1 MEVHI
6 VVKGDTLWKIARQYG
21 IPFEDLKRVN
31 AHLAN
36 PDYIVPG
43 MKIFLPKKHPNAG
56 QQGTKGDK
64 KEQVKQPEKMKVPV
78 PKPPKTEVMP
88 TPAAPIP
95 LPKAP
100 TPVSMPKRPTPVPIP
115 ITLPPAQMES
125 PTPAPPA
132 RMPAPEPAP
141 APMPMQIQ
149 MQMQMPVQS
158 YPMAPCMQPIIGIP
172 CGWMPIYDAD
182 CYPFMHSGQIQA
194 MHSPEA
200 PMQQAPMPMQMPLQP
215 THFPMPELESPILP
229 VQTPVME
236 PEESPLIEGWKLI
249 ESPEFMAQEL
259 PSFVMPPAAVYPV
272 AQPVAPAFLCDESP
286 DYDLQPPVP
295 CQPQHSYIPQMISP
309 VAQPQWNP
317 AQFGGYPAM
326 QQPSSHPGCGCG
338 CPGCNDQQA
347 QQQHHQPMHQP
358 MMVPLYYGQ
367 PCGCPTCMQQAT
379 QNGMP
384 APYNGSNWY
393 GAY

>member
-1 MEVHI
+1 VEVHI

-43 MKIFLPKKHPNAG
+43 MKIFLPKKHHNAG

-64 KEQVKQPEKMKVPV
+64 KEQVKQPEKGKGQVP
-78 PKPPKTEVMP
+78 PPPKTEVKP
-88 TPAAPIP
+88 TPPAPIP

-100 TPVSMPKRPTPVPIP
+100 TPVSMPKLPTPVPIP
-115 ITLPPAQMES
+115 ITLPPTQMEAPK

-132 RMPAPEPAP
+132 PAP
-141 APMPMQIQ
+141 APAPMPMPMQIQ

-158 YPMAPCMQPIIGIP
+158 YPMAPCMQPIMAIP

-194 MHSPEA
+194 MPSPEV
-200 PMQQAPMPMQMPLQP
+200 PMHQGPPPMQMPLPSTQ
-215 THFPMPELESPILP
+215 FPMPELESSILP
-229 VQTPVME
+229 VQKPIMDL
-236 PEESPLIEGWKLI
+236 EESPVIEGWKLI
-249 ESPEFMAQEL
+249 ESPEFPTHEL
-259 PSFVMPPAAVYPV
+259 PGYVMPPAAVYPV

-286 DYDLQPPVP
+286 DYDLHPPVP
-295 CQPQHSYIPQMISP
+295 CPPQQSYIPHLISP
-309 VAQPQWNP
+309 AAQPQWNP
-317 AQFGGYPAM
+317 AQFGYPAM
-326 QQPSSHPGCGCG
+326 QQPISPPGCGCG

-347 QQQHHQPMHQP
+347 QQHQQPMHQP
-358 MMVPLYYGQ
+358 MMVPLYYRQ

-379 QNGMP
+379 QNGMLDP
-384 APYNGSNWY
+384 CNGPNWY